1 MISIS
6 EIKAGAL
13 MEELS
18 KEQLEAINPDTP
30 LARLQTIAQDAPE
43 LGPLLALNP
52 STYPDLL
59 DWLGELQDTQVN
71 AALAKRAELVQ
82 RGELENYVTE
92 YMASAKPVSKPPV
105 HPEPQVSQPSKPATD
120 PEPQVSPPS
129 KPATDP
135 QPKTSQPKEPP
146 VSEEPQPSEKPASP
160 VVKNSQPTANEL
172 ELYQDG
178 STSAATA
185 AAKMAAINRARTAAP
200 RDYLASYPA
209 APALSTTEKI
219 GARLSSPAR
228 TARHRFNRFWFW
240 IIVGLLIWLVVIVL
254 AVWGL
259 TSQAEKPVSL
269 NANAAEPTPSVS
281 ATPQELVQTSL
292 PEGYTGPT
300 KIIEVPGPHPGQTIK
315 QVVPDDSASASASPT
330 PTPTPT
336 NPLAPP
342 ANAKKLNSFTTAD
355 GNVRCIFGGSQ
366 VQCFANS
373 TDPYYCSA
381 QAPNSGYSDALY
393 ASHSR
398 NHEYACIEP
407 IDTATEG
414 TLAANETV
422 TNGIFACHASKS
434 GNRVVCWNTTAGD
447 GIVVG
452 SDLAARFGKGKYIP
466 PQWDK

>member
-43 LGPLLALNP
+43 MRPVLALNP

-105 HPEPQVSQPSKPATD
+105 HPEPQVS
-120 PEPQVSPPS
+120 PPS

-178 STSAATA
+178 ATSATA
-185 AAKMAAINRARTAAP
+185 AAAEMAAINRARTATP

-209 APALSTTEKI
+209 ATALSTTEKI
-219 GARLSSPAR
+219 GARLPSSAG
-228 TARHRFNRFWFW
+228 TARRRFNRFWLW
-240 IIVGLLIWLVVIVL
+240 IIFGLLIWLVVIMLV
-254 AVWGL
+254 VWGL

-269 NANAAEPTPSVS
+269 SANAAEPTPSVS

-355 GNVRCIFGGSQ
+355 GNVRCIFGKSQ

-422 TNGIFACHASKS
+422 TNGIFACHASNS

>member
-1 MISIS
+1 
-6 EIKAGAL
+6 
-13 MEELS
+13 MEDLT

-59 DWLGELQDTQVN
+59 DWLGELQDTQIN
-71 AALAKRAELVQ
+71 AALAKRAKLVQ

-92 YMASAKPVSKPPV
+92 YLSSAKPVTEPPAHPEPQVSPPSKPAV
-105 HPEPQVSQPSKPATD
+105 DPEPQVSQPSKPAI
-120 PEPQVSPPS
+120 
-129 KPATDP
+129 DP
-135 QPKTSQPKEPP
+135 QPKTPQPKEPP
-146 VSEEPQPSEKPASP
+146 VSEEPQPVGTPAAP
-160 VVKNSQPTANEL
+160 VVENPEPPANEL
-172 ELYQDG
+172 ELYQEG

-185 AAKMAAINRARTAAP
+185 AAEMAAINRARTAAP
-200 RDYLASYPA
+200 QNSMTNYPA
-209 APALSTTEKI
+209 SPALSTTEKI
-219 GARLSSPAR
+219 GARLSSPAK
-228 TARHRFNRFWFW
+228 TARRRFNRFWLWMIF
-240 IIVGLLIWLVVIVL
+240 GLLIWLVVIVL
-254 AVWGL
+254 VVWGL

-269 NANAAEPTPSVS
+269 SANAAEPTPSVS

-336 NPLAPP
+336 DPLAPP

-381 QAPNSGYSDALY
+381 QAPNSGYSDVLY

-422 TNGIFACHASKS
+422 TNGIFACQASNS

-452 SDLAARFGKGKYIP
+452 SDLAARFGKGQYVP

>member
-1 MISIS
+1 MKLSIQ
-6 EIKAGAL
+6 I
-13 MEELS
+13 
-18 KEQLEAINPDTP
+18 P

-342 ANAKKLNSFTTAD
+342 QMP
-355 GNVRCIFGGSQ
+355 R
-366 VQCFANS
+366 NS
-373 TDPYYCSA
+373 TVLPLQMAMFAAFSA
-381 QAPNSGYSDALY
+381 GHKYSVSLTP
-393 ASHSR
+393 R
-398 NHEYACIEP
+398 ILTIVLRKP
-407 IDTATEG
+407 RIRDTAMRFTPR
-414 TLAANETV
+414 TAAT
-422 TNGIFACHASKS
+422 TSM
-434 GNRVVCWNTTAGD
+434 RVSNLSTP
-447 GIVVG
+447 
-452 SDLAARFGKGKYIP
+452 LRKGLWLPTKR
-466 PQWDK
+466 

>member
-59 DWLGELQDTQVN
+59 DWLGELQDTQIN
-71 AALAKRAELVQ
+71 AALAKRAKLVQ

-92 YMASAKPVSKPPV
+92 YIASAKPVSKPPV
-105 HPEPQVSQPSKPATD
+105 HPEPQVS
-120 PEPQVSPPS
+120 PPS

-135 QPKTSQPKEPP
+135 QPNTSQPKEPP
-146 VSEEPQPSEKPASP
+146 ASEEPQPSEKPAAH
-160 VVKNSQPTANEL
+160 VVKNPQPTANEL

-178 STSAATA
+178 ATSATA
-185 AAKMAAINRARTAAP
+185 AAAEMAAINRARTGTP

-219 GARLSSPAR
+219 GARLPSPAM
-228 TARHRFNRFWFW
+228 TARRRFNRFWLWMIF
-240 IIVGLLIWLVVIVL
+240 GLLIWLVVIMLV
-254 AVWGL
+254 VWGL

-269 NANAAEPTPSVS
+269 SANAAEPTPSVS

-330 PTPTPT
+330 LTPTPT

-355 GNVRCIFGGSQ
+355 GNVRCIFGKSQ

-422 TNGIFACHASKS
+422 TNGIFACHASNS

>member
-1 MISIS
+1 MD
-6 EIKAGAL
+6 
-13 MEELS
+13 ELS
-18 KEQLEAINPDTP
+18 KEELEAINPDTP
-30 LARLQTIAQDAPE
+30 LVRLQTIAQDAPE
-43 LGPLLALNP
+43 LRPVLALNP

-59 DWLGELQDTQVN
+59 DWLGELQDTQIN
-71 AALAKRAELVQ
+71 AALAKRAKLVQ
-82 RGELENYVTE
+82 RGELKNYA
-92 YMASAKPVSKPPV
+92 MDCLSSAKPVSEPPV
-105 HPEPQVSQPSKPATD
+105 H

-135 QPKTSQPKEPP
+135 QPETYQLTEPP
-146 VSEEPQPSEKPASP
+146 ASEEPQPTGTSDSP
-160 VVKNSQPTANEL
+160 VVENPDLSAGEVEL
-172 ELYQDG
+172 HQDG
-178 STSAATA
+178 ATSAATA
-185 AAKMAAINRARTAAP
+185 AAEMAAINRARTAAP
-200 RDYLASYPA
+200 QDYTASYPA

-219 GARLSSPAR
+219 GARLPSPAM
-228 TARHRFNRFWFW
+228 TARHRFNRLWLWMIF
-240 IIVGLLIWLVVIVL
+240 GLLIWLVVIMLV
-254 AVWGL
+254 VWGL

-269 NANAAEPTPSVS
+269 SANAAEPTPSVS

-330 PTPTPT
+330 PTSTPT

-355 GNVRCIFGGSQ
+355 GNVRCIFGKSQ

-422 TNGIFACHASKS
+422 TNGIFACHASNS

>member
-59 DWLGELQDTQVN
+59 DWLGELQDTQIN
-71 AALAKRAELVQ
+71 AALAKRAKLVQ

-92 YMASAKPVSKPPV
+92 YIASAKPVSKPPV
-105 HPEPQVSQPSKPATD
+105 HPEPQVS
-120 PEPQVSPPS
+120 PPS

-135 QPKTSQPKEPP
+135 QPNTSQPKEPP
-146 VSEEPQPSEKPASP
+146 ASEEPQPSEKPAAP
-160 VVKNSQPTANEL
+160 VVKNPQPTANEL

-178 STSAATA
+178 ATSATA
-185 AAKMAAINRARTAAP
+185 AAAEMAAINRARTGTP

-219 GARLSSPAR
+219 GARLPSPAM
-228 TARHRFNRFWFW
+228 TARRRFNRFWLWMIF
-240 IIVGLLIWLVVIVL
+240 GLLIWLVVIMLV
-254 AVWGL
+254 VWGL

-269 NANAAEPTPSVS
+269 SANAAEPTPSVS

-330 PTPTPT
+330 LTPTPT

-355 GNVRCIFGGSQ
+355 GNVRCIFGKSQ

-422 TNGIFACHASKS
+422 TNGIFACHASNS